1 MDKIIE
7 IAFKIDSKLAESL
20 GQYEMKWVLMGACFL
35 TIGIITVV
43 LMLAMCFCCQPDDDN
58 RIAPKSVFAPR
69 KTPSSQTV
77 EQKATEEKDEQVEQS
92 PTYRMQNRTRDHSA
106 MSFQHMVPEPDISF
120 QPVRPAPLTKKNL
133 DLGDPESN

>member
-20 GQYEMKWVLMGACFL
+20 GQYEKRWVLMGACFL

-43 LMLAMCFCCQPDDDN
+43 LMFAMCFCCQPDDDN

-69 KTPSSQTV
+69 KTPSSLAV
-77 EQKATEEKDEQVEQS
+77 E
-92 PTYRMQNRTRDHSA
+92 
-106 MSFQHMVPEPDISF
+106 
-120 QPVRPAPLTKKNL
+120 
-133 DLGDPESN
+133 